1 VQPGGG
7 ANSSYEGALMEVVVT
22 SQTKIYKDVTSRQFG
37 GPAPEGGKVQQI
49 VEPGSL
55 DEIGQDSSITVWGK
69 KTGER
74 FIACLQYSPVVV
86 TRN

>member
-1 VQPGGG
+1 
-7 ANSSYEGALMEVVVT
+7 MEIVVT
-22 SQTKIYKDVTSRQFG
+22 SQTKIYKDGMSRQFG

-69 KTGER
+69 KDRRPLHRRNPHLFT
-74 FIACLQYSPVVV
+74 ACF
-86 TRN
+86 